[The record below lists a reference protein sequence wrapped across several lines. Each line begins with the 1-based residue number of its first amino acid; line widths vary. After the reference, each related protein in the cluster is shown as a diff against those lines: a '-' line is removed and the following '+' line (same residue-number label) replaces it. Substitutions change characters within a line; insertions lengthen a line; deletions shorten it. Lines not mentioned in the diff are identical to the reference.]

1 MRTNGLLEP
10 RRGLVRHEE
19 GRIAVPGPIAADGPA
34 AAGHALVAMAGA
46 VEADEELRLSK
57 QLAKLLQQQAIAK
70 DCQQALTY
78 CPRSLKGVDSAN
90 VESSAKRSDRVGG
103 VCLQADVCNVLA
115 VSGAPD
121 HCGAKAIPRSG
132 ANTSKD

>member
-19 GRIAVPGPIAADGPA
+19 GRIAVPGPIAADDPA

-57 QLAKLLQQQAIAK
+57 QLAKLLQEQGIAK
-70 DCQQALTY
+70 DCQQA
-78 CPRSLKGVDSAN
+78 
-90 VESSAKRSDRVGG
+90 
-103 VCLQADVCNVLA
+103 
-115 VSGAPD
+115 
-121 HCGAKAIPRSG
+121 
-132 ANTSKD
+132 